1 MEAFLNVRLHFLQ
14 GKVPGRILDLVPCP
28 YLKSATHSQVDH
40 ESRVCLKNFSFK
52 ERGARGDMWDVT
64 ATPCLWK
71 GTGSVTLS
79 DGDAPLLGLTPTV
92 TLERLG
98 HLLPHRVS
106 PWPRGLTSFTYAP
119 RMLGRRPQVYVLIV
133 SIVLVGASRP
143 EPQPHL
149 LWRVSHV
156 LSGSAWSF
164 LQGCRNLWCPY

>member
-40 ESRVCLKNFSFK
+40 ESRVCLKNFSSK

-71 GTGSVTLS
+71 GTGGVTLS

-98 HLLPHRVS
+98 HPLPHRVS
-106 PWPRGLTSFTYAP
+106 PLAPGPNVLHLCPEDAGPQTPGPTWCCSEQTTTSRCAGE
-119 RMLGRRPQVYVLIV
+119 R
-133 SIVLVGASRP
+133 
-143 EPQPHL
+143 
-149 LWRVSHV
+149 
-156 LSGSAWSF
+156 
-164 LQGCRNLWCPY
+164 

>member
-40 ESRVCLKNFSFK
+40 ESRVCLKNFSSK

-71 GTGSVTLS
+71 GTGGVTLS
-79 DGDAPLLGLTPTV
+79 DEDAPLLGLTPTV

-98 HLLPHRVS
+98 HPLPHRVS

-119 RMLGRRPQVYVLIV
+119 RTLGRRPQDQL
-133 SIVLVGASRP
+133 GA
-143 EPQPHL
+143 
-149 LWRVSHV
+149 V
-156 LSGSAWSF
+156 LSRQPLPDVLENDELLFPKTATCCVKAGPWERATRA
-164 LQGCRNLWCPY
+164 GGARI